1 MTARATVERLER
13 DAETRPKAAAE
24 ARRAEGE
31 RAAAAREAGLREG
44 REELQA
50 AQTRV
55 REELRA
61 AQARVREAEAAR
73 DAALEALEGARREAK
88 GADVGEAAS
97 SLRHTLEGVE
107 HALTQEGVER
117 ALAAEAGVKTEL
129 RVWGPENSKSLFL
142 RVQDHVFVRGPMHV
156 QHLRAELQEE
166 VQRREG
172 SGEGE
177 GERHARLTAA
187 MALLYTALDPLA
199 GAGPL

>member
-1 MTARATVERLER
+1 MC
-13 DAETRPKAAAE
+13 
-24 ARRAEGE
+24 GE
-31 RAAAAREAGLREG
+31 VYLALPYP
-44 REELQA
+44 
-50 AQTRV
+50 
-55 REELRA
+55 
-61 AQARVREAEAAR
+61 QARVREAEAAR

-107 HALTQEGVER
+107 HAL
-117 ALAAEAGVKTEL
+117 AAEAGVKTEL

-156 QHLRAELQEE
+156 QRLRAELQEE

-199 GAGPL
+199 GVGPP